1 MGVTSRMPFP
11 LLSIVLL
18 ATAAIFTS
26 NVNNVHGG
34 SHLDH
39 HINIKR
45 MKDKVLQRPQLP
57 SNSYGEE
64 SARVYHV
71 TSYGADPT
79 GKYDSTD
86 AILRAIKNATSTSS
100 GVLFD
105 QIQNLGGARV
115 DLDGGIYV
123 ISRPLQL
130 PTAGLGNLVI
140 SGGTLK
146 ASNNFPGNKYLIDL
160 SDPQSG
166 KLQFNFGFITLRDLF
181 LDSNYRGGGIQLVKS
196 LRIFVDNCYI
206 THFTTKGIFV
216 NGGHK
221 TYIKNSFLGQHI
233 TAGGDH
239 GERHFTGT
247 AVDLWGDDNAVTD
260 VVVFSAAVGIKI
272 AGRGNVLTGVH
283 CYNKAAGF
291 GGTGVYIQ
299 LPGVTH
305 TRIVNS
311 YFDYTGIVAE
321 DPVQLHISGCFFYG
335 GAFISFKSVNGVIHG
350 VNVVDNIFSGTN
362 RNTDIV
368 KLDGGFKEIDQVM
381 VDRNTVDHGMKIKST
396 IGRGSINGNRSIW
409 DLDLRSTLL
418 FPNLIKRVD
427 YTFIPAGNSFPRH
440 ALRSMS
446 NNHVVIESDMV
457 VEARVLVMADQG
469 MS

>member
-130 PTAGLGNLVI
+130 PTAGLGNLVV
-140 SGGTLK
+140 TLSHYSI
-146 ASNNFPGNKYLIDL
+146 ASSYNPTQASHVFRYIYGLYKLFHYLLKYLMKLCDTEYKIYLAKKRTTEYILQVLTSYSIL
-160 SDPQSG
+160 SY
-166 KLQFNFGFITLRDLF
+166 KFLF
-181 LDSNYRGGGIQLVKS
+181 LS
-196 LRIFVDNCYI
+196 FV
-206 THFTTKGIFV
+206 
-216 NGGHK
+216 
-221 TYIKNSFLGQHI
+221 
-233 TAGGDH
+233 
-239 GERHFTGT
+239 
-247 AVDLWGDDNAVTD
+247 
-260 VVVFSAAVGIKI
+260 
-272 AGRGNVLTGVH
+272 
-283 CYNKAAGF
+283 
-291 GGTGVYIQ
+291 
-299 LPGVTH
+299 
-305 TRIVNS
+305 
-311 YFDYTGIVAE
+311 FDI
-321 DPVQLHISGCFFYG
+321 L
-335 GAFISFKSVNGVIHG
+335 
-350 VNVVDNIFSGTN
+350 
-362 RNTDIV
+362 
-368 KLDGGFKEIDQVM
+368 
-381 VDRNTVDHGMKIKST
+381 
-396 IGRGSINGNRSIW
+396 
-409 DLDLRSTLL
+409 
-418 FPNLIKRVD
+418 
-427 YTFIPAGNSFPRH
+427 
-440 ALRSMS
+440 
-446 NNHVVIESDMV
+446 
-457 VEARVLVMADQG
+457 
-469 MS
+469 